1 MIFKNRSIFTNLFLQ
16 YILLITILGSI
27 FFWISFNILE
37 KNYIDNLTDKLI
49 GNAAIIEEYIE
60 ADIKAGRREDFD
72 RKVHRLSEKL
82 DVRVTI
88 ISPLGEVI
96 IDSEESY
103 RLMDN
108 HSNRPEI
115 ELALQQG
122 SASSTRFSKTLNL
135 KMLYVAY
142 LSQSEGERFI
152 IRLSMKVKDIN
163 DITAEYR
170 SRFIL
175 ISATLI
181 FFTLIFA
188 FFMSLNFIKPIRV
201 LSQLSR
207 RVAKGEL
214 NVKAV
219 TTKNESSEIF
229 NLNKSFNEMTE
240 RLRELFSNLKEEK
253 DEVKSIISSISE
265 GILVID
271 NENRIIRTNDSFYDI
286 FRVAPLNRL
295 YWEVL
300 REPEIIEFLNS
311 FRRGNH
317 QSVNREIT
325 FNEKILLCSIT
336 YLKSRQGFVVLFSD
350 ISEIKRL
357 ESMKR
362 DFISNVS
369 HELRTPLTAIK
380 GFTETLIMDES
391 DEGKVKYLNIIHRHN
406 ERLINIVKDLLV
418 LSELERSGNSR
429 TPWHNLVIEKIEIA
443 AMVNRVV
450 ELLKDKLEK
459 KGLKL
464 VISLE
469 NGPDSF
475 EGDAFKIEQ
484 LLINLISNGIKYSDR
499 GTLKLEVKSSGKN
512 IVIVV
517 KDEGIGIPAEDLERI
532 FERFYVVDKSRSK
545 KSGGTGL
552 GLSIVK
558 HVAILHKGDI
568 KVESR
573 KNEGTSFI
581 ITLPMVQDS

>member
-27 FFWISFNILE
+27 FFWISYSILE
-37 KNYIDNLTDKLI
+37 KNYLINLTDKLI
-49 GNAAIIEEYIE
+49 GNAAIIENYIGD
-60 ADIKAGRREDFD
+60 DIRANRRESFD
-72 RKVHRLSEKL
+72 KKIHNLSEKL
-82 DVRVTI
+82 DIRITV

-96 IDSEESY
+96 IDSEEDY

-108 HSNRPEI
+108 HMTRPEI
-115 ELALQQG
+115 ESALVEG
-122 SASSTRFSKTLNL
+122 SASSSRFSKTLKL

-142 LSQSEGERFI
+142 LSEKGPEKFI

-163 DITAEYR
+163 EITAEYR
-170 SRFIL
+170 SRFLI

-181 FFTLIFA
+181 FFTLLFA
-188 FFMSLNFIKPIRV
+188 FFMSLNFIKPIRL

-207 RVAKGEL
+207 KVAKGEL

-219 TTKNESSEIF
+219 TTRNESSEIF
-229 NLNKSFNEMTE
+229 NLNRNFNEMTE
-240 RLRELFSNLKEEK
+240 RLKELFSNLKEEK

-271 NENRIIRTNDSFYDI
+271 NENRVIRSNDSFYHI
-286 FRVAPLNRL
+286 FNVDPLNRL

-300 REPEIIEFLNS
+300 REPEIVDFLKN
-311 FRRGNH
+311 FRDGNH
-317 QSVNREIT
+317 KSVNREIA
-325 FNEKILLCSIT
+325 FEEKRLLCSIT

-391 DEGKVKYLNIIHRHN
+391 DEDKVKYLNIIHRHN
-406 ERLINIVKDLLV
+406 ERLINIVKDLLL
-418 LSELERSGNSR
+418 LSELEKSGNSH
-429 TPWHNLVIEKIEIA
+429 TPWHNLVIENIKIA
-443 AMVNRVV
+443 AMIERVV
-450 ELLKDKLEK
+450 ELLKEKLEK
-459 KGLKL
+459 KGLRL
-464 VISLE
+464 VVSIEEGLE
-469 NGPDSF
+469 SF

-484 LLINLISNGIKYSDR
+484 LLINLISNGIKYSDH
-499 GTLKLEVKSSGKN
+499 GTLEIKVESSGKN
-512 IVIVV
+512 VIFVV
-517 KDEGIGIPAEDLERI
+517 KDEGIGIPPEDLERI

-573 KNEGTSFI
+573 QNVGTNFI
-581 ITLPMVQDS
+581 ITLPRLQDS

>member
-1 MIFKNRSIFTNLFLQ
+1 MIFKNRSIFTSLFLQ
-16 YILLITILGSI
+16 YILLVTILGTI
-27 FFWISFNILE
+27 FFSISYNILE
-37 KNYIDNLTDKLI
+37 KNYLANLTEKLI
-49 GNAAIIEEYIE
+49 GNAAIIEDYI
-60 ADIKAGRREDFD
+60 AGDIKENRRDSFD
-72 RKVHRLSEKL
+72 RKVQSLSEKL
-82 DVRVTI
+82 DIRVTV
-88 ISPLGEVI
+88 ISPQGEVI
-96 IDSEESY
+96 IDSEENY

-108 HSNRPEI
+108 HMFRPEI
-115 ELALQQG
+115 ESALKKG
-122 SASSTRFSKTLNL
+122 SGSSTRFSKTLKL

-142 LSQSEGERFI
+142 LSKNGSEKFI

-163 DITAEYR
+163 DITADYR
-170 SRFIL
+170 SRFIV

-207 RVAKGEL
+207 KVANGEL
-214 NVKAV
+214 NVKTV

-229 NLNKSFNEMTE
+229 NLNRSFNEMTE
-240 RLRELFSNLKEEK
+240 RLRELFSKLKKEK

-271 NENRIIRTNDSFYDI
+271 NENRVIRSNDSFYEM
-286 FRVAPLNRL
+286 FKTEPLKRY

-300 REPEIIEFLNS
+300 REPEIINFLNS
-311 FRRGNH
+311 FQQGNH
-317 QSVNREIT
+317 KSVNREIA
-325 FNEKILLCSIT
+325 FSEKTLLCSIT

-380 GFTETLIMDES
+380 GFTETLIMDEQ

-418 LSELERSGNSR
+418 LSELEKSGNSR
-429 TPWHNLVIEKIEIA
+429 TPWHNLVIEKIEIR

-450 ELLKDKLEK
+450 ELLKEKMEK

-464 VISLE
+464 VITVEEGLL
-469 NGPDSF
+469 NF

-499 GTLKLEVKSSGKN
+499 GRLELEVKSSGKN
-512 IVIVV
+512 IVIIV
-517 KDEGIGIPAEDLERI
+517 KDEGIGIPPGDLERI

-573 KNEGTSFI
+573 QNAGTSFI
-581 ITLPMVQDS
+581 ITLPRIQED